1 MSVFN
6 PPIKDV
12 DFNTIDYSSVNTDI
26 ITPAEADARYTSN
39 DTEPSYIITGDI
51 YTDPIYMGTGSGSG
65 VETERDVIK
74 KVRIIRI
81 EESTGATGSNKD
93 LVSVEELQVWVGGV
107 NIALTGTATASSTFA
122 TFSPSDIIDGDFSTR
137 GIAGAGGSTNI
148 GEFLLLTLTS
158 AISINELQ
166 SVVYY
171 MGANSSNSI
180 KRNSGL
186 QLQLLDTNDT
196 ILYASI
202 VFGSDN
208 NGAVGNLQFCRIDGG
223 SLPVTNLSSVPTHTN
238 IIDPLPTTILKVLLP
253 VDTAPANIQRVRLVR
268 KADSNPPTPYSS
280 ENLIVTEEIQ
290 IWIGGIN
297 IAADLPAGNATMNNP
312 FTNLPQYDAAKAI
325 DDVVGNNS
333 LKAMCGDSNDTNIND
348 FISINLS
355 SKISVTDIESIV
367 HFADDSVLTQRER
380 QKGLVLQLLD
390 AANNVLYQTAQ
401 FPVTNGTESYY
412 RWDGCRLP
420 LEYFTTFSS
429 TAVKTRIIESATANE
444 NEIFKIPAYFA
455 TPVNTGCIGIGI
467 NCGNIAQ
474 EQNSIAIGHSAQE
487 TSAAESCIAM
497 GVDAGKDY
505 QGQYGLSGADDGV
518 GRSIALGKLSG
529 KLLQRD
535 LSIALGYLAGEE
547 DQGIDPLG
555 LKNGGAIAIGRAA
568 GRYNQGNSSIAIGK
582 WASYG
587 LQGSSSAPSKPNTIN
602 FASPSPIGSSATA
615 NANATYFENIRFI
628 DEDDAGMAALG
639 FRRLHYDT
647 ASKALRYYQP

>member
-65 VETERDVIK
+65 VETERDIIK

-81 EESTGATGSNKD
+81 EESTGATGSNKN

-107 NIALTGTATASSTFA
+107 NIALTGTATASNTFSTFVA
-122 TFSPSDIIDGDFSTR
+122 SNIIDGDFVSR
-137 GIAGAGGSTNI
+137 GIAGASDNTNI
-148 GEFLLLTLTS
+148 GDFLLLTLTS

-171 MGANSSNSI
+171 MDANSSNSI

-208 NGAVGNLQFCRIDGG
+208 NGEVGNLQFCRIDGG
-223 SLPVTNLSSVPTHTN
+223 SLPVTNLSSIPTTTN
-238 IIDPLPTTILKVLLP
+238 IIEPLPTTILKVLLP
-253 VDTAPANIQRVRLVR
+253 VDTAPANIQRIRLVR
-268 KADSNPPTPYSS
+268 KADSNPPVPYSN
-280 ENLIVTEEIQ
+280 ENLIVSEEIQ
-290 IWIGGIN
+290 IWVGGIN
-297 IAADLPAGNATMNNP
+297 IAADLPAGNATMSNP
-312 FTNLPQYDAAKAI
+312 FSFLSQYDAAKAI

-333 LKAMCGDSNDTNIND
+333 LKAMCGDSNDTNINE

-367 HFADDSVLTQRER
+367 HFADDSTESQRLR

-390 AANNVLYQTAQ
+390 SGNNVLYQTAQ
-401 FPVTNGTESYY
+401 FPVTNGTEAYY
-412 RWDGCRLP
+412 RFDGCRLP
-420 LEYFTTFSS
+420 IGYFTTFSS
-429 TAVKTRIIESATANE
+429 TAVKTRIIQSATANE
-444 NEIFKIPAYFA
+444 NEIFKIPTYFA
-455 TPVNTGCIGIGI
+455 TPSNTGCIGIGI
-467 NCGNIAQ
+467 NCGNTAQ

-487 TSAAESCIAM
+487 ISAAESCIAM
-497 GVDAGKDY
+497 GVDAGNLY
-505 QGQYGLSGADDGV
+505 QGQYGLTGADDGI
-518 GRSIALGKLSG
+518 GRSIAMGKSAG

-547 DQGIDPLG
+547 DMGIDPNG
-555 LKNGGAIAIGRAA
+555 LKNGGAIGIGRAA
-568 GRYNQGNSSIAIGK
+568 GRYNQGNSSIAIGR
-582 WASYG
+582 WAGYG
-587 LQGSSSAPSKPNTIN
+587 LQGALSQPQKPNTIN
-602 FASPSPIGSSATA
+602 FASPNPIGSSAIA

-628 DEDDAGMAALG
+628 DEDDAGMATLG

-647 ASKALRYYQP
+647 TTKSLSYYQP